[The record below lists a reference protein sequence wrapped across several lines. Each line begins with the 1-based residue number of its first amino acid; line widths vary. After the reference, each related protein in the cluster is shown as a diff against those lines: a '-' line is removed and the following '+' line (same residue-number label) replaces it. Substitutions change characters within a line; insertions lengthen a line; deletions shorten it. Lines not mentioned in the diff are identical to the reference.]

1 VTGIEHTRVRDGGQN
16 TGEHHEAQVQI
27 DRPAQPHLHAPAE
40 GAAPLTLAAALAPVA
55 ALLCSVALL
64 LMGNG
69 LQGTLIPVRAN
80 LESFRAFELGLLGTA
95 YFFGF
100 TAGCVHGP
108 ALVRRAGHIR
118 AYLAMTS
125 VASGIALL
133 HPMMVDPVIWW
144 GLRIATGY
152 CFAVLYIIIESWINE
167 RADNRVRG
175 TVFSVYTIVN
185 LTVIT
190 LGQLMLGFADPN
202 SFILFALASI
212 LVSFAALPV
221 AFTAAAHPKMV
232 ERVHPR
238 LRDLASISPVGTAGC
253 FAVGLANGAF
263 WTLGPVFASDAGLD
277 TRGIG
282 YFMSAVVLGGAFAQW
297 PLGRVSDD
305 MDRRFVML
313 IATAIALGAAIAL
326 MIIPQIDRTSMII
339 AGAVF
344 GMGAFPL
351 YPLAVAHA
359 NDNARPDQFVEV
371 SSGLL
376 LIFGIGAAIG
386 PLLSSLVRQVMG
398 MPMLFVFTGA
408 VHLVLIG
415 FILYRMHSRAAP
427 AQADRTD
434 FADAAIAAATVAQ
447 YEPVQATP
455 TELK

>member
-1 VTGIEHTRVRDGGQN
+1 MHDNRN
-16 TGEHHEAQVQI
+16 
-27 DRPAQPHLHAPAE
+27 APDAT
-40 GAAPLTLAAALAPVA
+40 ATLAADDAPLTLAAALAPVA
-55 ALLCSVALL
+55 ALLLSVALL

-80 LESFRAFELGLLGTA
+80 LENFRAYELGLLGTA

-100 TAGCVHGP
+100 TAGCLHGP
-108 ALVRRAGHIR
+108 TLVRRAGHIR

-133 HPMMVDPVIWW
+133 HPMFVEPVLWFA
-144 GLRIATGY
+144 LRIATGY

-175 TVFSVYTIVN
+175 TVFSVYTIIN

-190 LGQLMLGFADPN
+190 LGQLMIGFADPN
-202 SFILFALASI
+202 TFILFAIASI

-221 AFTAAAHPKMV
+221 AFTAAAHPQMV
-232 ERVHPR
+232 HQVHPR
-238 LRDLASISPVGTAGC
+238 LKDLTRISPVGTAGC

-277 TRGIG
+277 TTGIG
-282 YFMSAVVLGGAFAQW
+282 LFMSAVVMGGAIAQW
-297 PLGRVSDD
+297 PLGRVSDR

-326 MIIPQIDRTSMII
+326 MMLPDTGPDTMIL
-339 AGAVF
+339 AGFVF

-376 LIFGIGAAIG
+376 LIFGIGAAVG
-386 PLLSSLVRQVMG
+386 PLIASLVRQVAG
-398 MPMLFVFTGA
+398 MPMLFVFTA
-408 VHLVLIG
+408 CVHLVLIV
-415 FILYRMHSRAAP
+415 FILGRMNLRAAP
-427 AQADRTD
+427 KPEDRSD

-447 YEPVQATP
+447 YDPAPTAEPDP
-455 TELK
+455 DPELSPEPAR

>member
-1 VTGIEHTRVRDGGQN
+1 
-16 TGEHHEAQVQI
+16 
-27 DRPAQPHLHAPAE
+27 LHDNRNAPDATATLAAE
-40 GAAPLTLAAALAPVA
+40 DAPLTLAAALAPVA
-55 ALLCSVALL
+55 ALLLSVALL

-80 LESFRAFELGLLGTA
+80 LENFRAFELGLLGTA

-100 TAGCVHGP
+100 TAGCLNGP
-108 ALVRRAGHIR
+108 TLVRRAGHIR

-133 HPMMVDPVIWW
+133 HPMFVEPVLWFA
-144 GLRIATGY
+144 LRIATGY

-175 TVFSVYTIVN
+175 TVFSVYTIIN

-190 LGQLMLGFADPN
+190 LGQLMIGFADPN
-202 SFILFALASI
+202 TFILFAIASI

-221 AFTAAAHPKMV
+221 AFTAAAHPQMV
-232 ERVHPR
+232 HQVHPR
-238 LRDLASISPVGTAGC
+238 LKDLARISPVGTAGC

-277 TRGIG
+277 TQGIG
-282 YFMSAVVLGGAFAQW
+282 LFMSAVVMGGAIAQW
-297 PLGRVSDD
+297 PLGRVSDR

-326 MIIPQIDRTSMII
+326 MMLPDTGPDTMIL
-339 AGAVF
+339 AGFVF

-376 LIFGIGAAIG
+376 LIFGIGAAVG
-386 PLLSSLVRQVMG
+386 PLIASLVRQVAG
-398 MPMLFVFTGA
+398 MPMLFVFTA
-408 VHLVLIG
+408 CVHLVLIV
-415 FILYRMHSRAAP
+415 FILGRMNLRAAP
-427 AQADRTD
+427 APEDRSD

-447 YEPVQATP
+447 YDPAPTAEPDP
-455 TELK
+455 DPELSPEPAR

>member
-1 VTGIEHTRVRDGGQN
+1 MQDKRN
-16 TGEHHEAQVQI
+16 
-27 DRPAQPHLHAPAE
+27 APAVAE
-40 GAAPLTLAAALAPVA
+40 ATPADAAPSTLAAALAPVA
-55 ALLCSVALL
+55 ALLISVALL

-80 LESFRAFELGLLGTA
+80 LDGFRAFELGLLGTA

-100 TAGCVHGP
+100 TAGCLHGP
-108 ALVRRAGHIR
+108 SLVRRAGHIR

-125 VASGIALL
+125 LASGIALL
-133 HPMMVDPVIWW
+133 HPMLVEPLLWF
-144 GLRIATGY
+144 GLRVMTGY

-175 TVFSVYTIVN
+175 TVFSVYTIIN

-190 LGQLMLGFADPN
+190 LGQLMLGFADPQ
-202 SFILFALASI
+202 SFILFALASM

-221 AFTAAAHPKMV
+221 AFTAAAHPKTV
-232 ERVHPR
+232 DHVHPNVR
-238 LRDLASISPVGTAGC
+238 GLMHISPVGTAGC

-277 TRGIG
+277 TQGIG
-282 YFMSAVVLGGAFAQW
+282 FFMSAVVLGGAISQW
-297 PLGRVSDD
+297 PLGRISDR

-326 MIIPQIDRTSMII
+326 MLLPDTGPDTMII
-339 AGAVF
+339 AGAIF
-344 GMGAFPL
+344 GAGAFPL

-376 LIFGIGAAIG
+376 LVFGIGAAIG
-386 PLLSSLVRQVMG
+386 PFIASLVRQVAG
-398 MPMLFVFTGA
+398 MPMLFVFTA
-408 VHLVLIG
+408 SVHLVLIG
-415 FILYRMHSRAAP
+415 FILWRMNLRAAP
-427 AQADRTD
+427 KPEDRGD
-434 FADAAIAAATVAQ
+434 FSDAAIAASTIAP
-447 YEPVQATP
+447 YEPTP
-455 TELK
+455 PPAPEPEPAR

>member
-1 VTGIEHTRVRDGGQN
+1 M
-16 TGEHHEAQVQI
+16 QI
-27 DRPAQPHLHAPAE
+27 DGTESLPSGRRAAGVSE
-40 GAAPLTLAAALAPVA
+40 GADITLTAALAPVA
-55 ALLCSVALL
+55 ALLFSVALL

-80 LESFRAFELGLLGTA
+80 LENFRAFELGLLGTA

-100 TAGCVHGP
+100 TAGCLHGP

-118 AYLAMTS
+118 TYLAMTS

-133 HPMMVDPVIWW
+133 HPMIVEPVIWW
-144 GLRIATGY
+144 ILRIITGY

-190 LGQLMLGFADPN
+190 LGQLMLGFADPG
-202 SFILFALASI
+202 SFVLFAVASI

-221 AFTAAAHPKMV
+221 AFTVAAHPKMV
-232 ERVHPR
+232 DSVHPR
-238 LRDLASISPVGTAGC
+238 LIELARISPVGTAGC

-263 WTLGPVFASDAGLD
+263 WTLGPVFAANARLDAA
-277 TRGIG
+277 GIG
-282 YFMSAVVLGGAFAQW
+282 LFMSAVVIGGAIAQW
-297 PLGRVSDD
+297 PLGAFSDR

-313 IATAIALGAAIAL
+313 VASSIALGAAIAL
-326 MIIPQIDRTSMII
+326 MILPDADRNSMLL

-344 GMGAFPL
+344 GAGAFPL

-376 LIFGIGAAIG
+376 LVFGIGAAIG
-386 PLLSSLVRQVMG
+386 PLLASLARHVMG
-398 MPMLFVFTGA
+398 MPMLFIFTGA
-408 VHLVLIG
+408 VHTVLIAY
-415 FILYRMHSRAAP
+415 ILWRMSLRAAP
-427 AQADRTD
+427 PPEDRTD
-434 FADAAIAAATVAQ
+434 FNAAAIAASTVGSYDPLPDAAAA
-447 YEPVQATP
+447 PVR
-455 TELK
+455 

>member
-1 VTGIEHTRVRDGGQN
+1 MQDKRKAPDVAALTPADG
-16 TGEHHEAQVQI
+16 
-27 DRPAQPHLHAPAE
+27 
-40 GAAPLTLAAALAPVA
+40 APLTLAQALAPVA
-55 ALLCSVALL
+55 ALLISVALL

-80 LESFRAFELGLLGTA
+80 LENFRAFELGLLGTA

-100 TAGCVHGP
+100 TAGCLHGP
-108 ALVRRAGHIR
+108 TLVRRAGHIR

-133 HPMMVDPVIWW
+133 HPMLVEPVLWFA
-144 GLRIATGY
+144 LRVATGY

-175 TVFSVYTIVN
+175 TVFSVYTIIN

-190 LGQLMLGFADPN
+190 LGQLMIGFADPN
-202 SFILFALASI
+202 AFILFAIASI

-221 AFTAAAHPKMV
+221 AFTAAAHPQMV
-232 ERVHPR
+232 EHVHPNVR
-238 LRDLASISPVGTAGC
+238 SLARISPVGTAGC

-277 TRGIG
+277 TAGIG
-282 YFMSAVVLGGAFAQW
+282 IFMSAVVLGGAIAQW
-297 PLGRVSDD
+297 PLGRISDR

-313 IATAIALGAAIAL
+313 IATAIALGAAVAL
-326 MIIPQIDRTSMII
+326 MILTEPTRDTMII
-339 AGAVF
+339 AGALF
-344 GMGAFPL
+344 GAGAFPL

-376 LIFGIGAAIG
+376 LVFGIGAAIG
-386 PLLSSLVRQVMG
+386 PFIASLVRQVAG
-398 MPMLFVFTGA
+398 MPMLFVFTA
-408 VHLVLIG
+408 SVHLVLIG
-415 FILYRMHSRAAP
+415 FILWRMNLRAAP
-427 AQADRTD
+427 KPEDRTD
-434 FADAAIAAATVAQ
+434 FTDAAIAASTIAP
-447 YEPVQATP
+447 YEPTP
-455 TELK
+455 APDPQPDPEPAR

>member
-1 VTGIEHTRVRDGGQN
+1 MHFDSPPAPRAALPAA
-16 TGEHHEAQVQI
+16 GE
-27 DRPAQPHLHAPAE
+27 
-40 GAAPLTLAAALAPVA
+40 APLTLAAALAPVT
-55 ALLCSVALL
+55 ALLFSVALL

-80 LESFRAFELGLLGTA
+80 LENFRDYELGLLGTA

-100 TAGCVHGP
+100 TVGCLHGP

-133 HPMMVDPVIWW
+133 HPMLAEPAVWW
-144 GLRIATGY
+144 LLRMITGY
-152 CFAVLYIIIESWINE
+152 CFAVLYIVIESWINE

-190 LGQLMLGFADPN
+190 LGQLMLGFADPQ

-232 ERVHPR
+232 ESVHPR
-238 LRDLASISPVGTAGC
+238 LRDLARISPVGTAGC

-263 WTLGPVFASDAGLD
+263 WTLGPVFAADAGLD
-277 TRGIG
+277 TAGIG
-282 YFMSAVVLGGAFAQW
+282 LFMSAVVIGGALAQW
-297 PLGRVSDD
+297 PLGRVSDSI
-305 MDRRFVML
+305 DRRFIML
-313 IATAIALGAAIAL
+313 IATSIALGAAIAL
-326 MIIPQIDRTSMII
+326 MIVPAADRNSMVL
-339 AGAVF
+339 AGFVF

-376 LIFGIGAAIG
+376 LVFGIGAAIG

-408 VHLVLIG
+408 VHTALVA
-415 FILYRMHSRAAP
+415 FILWRMSLRAAP
-427 AQADRTD
+427 PDADRIVFT
-434 FADAAIAAATVAQ
+434 DAAIAASTHVPTNPDPAA
-447 YEPVQATP
+447 EPAR
-455 TELK
+455 